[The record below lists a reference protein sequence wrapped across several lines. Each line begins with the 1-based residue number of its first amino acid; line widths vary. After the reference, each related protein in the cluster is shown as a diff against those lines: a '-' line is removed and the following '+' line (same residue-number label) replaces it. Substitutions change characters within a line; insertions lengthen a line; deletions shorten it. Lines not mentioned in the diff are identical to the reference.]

1 MSREKGVY
9 FRLGQEFLVWRLIC
23 CLGGGISARKYR
35 FCLLGELW
43 VVFHGWA
50 GYLVG
55 RSLFS
60 VLYWARTLAC
70 GYNDVLQ
77 RQLSDVKSDDTKV
90 SIWKCVQWYKYVP
103 TSSKSCFFPN
113 TEQVPN
119 TMDCCTTLSYHTPQC
134 FHLPENRCQVWWTIV
149 QRYDCTFLNV
159 PTRPKI
165 IRRTILRCYHVIN
178 LNVST
183 HPKNYVQHY
192 RSTHPDV

>member
-90 SIWKCVQWYKYVP
+90 SIWKCV
-103 TSSKSCFFPN
+103 
-113 TEQVPN
+113 
-119 TMDCCTTLSYHTPQC
+119 TTGCNGINMSLHPVNLVSFRTP
-134 FHLPENRCQVWWTIV
+134 NRCQIRWTV
-149 QRYDCTFLNV
+149 
-159 PTRPKI
+159 
-165 IRRTILRCYHVIN
+165 
-178 LNVST
+178 
-183 HPKNYVQHY
+183 VQHY
-192 RSTHPDV
+192 HTTHLHVSTYLRTGAKYDGLLYNVMIVLFLMSPLARR